1 MPPPAGFF
9 GQGYDVE
16 NDSSLRS
23 GAMTPDALER
33 EVLARLGVMPNFFG
47 SVSGSPGLAEA
58 MWAFAK
64 SAYLDC
70 PLPSVFKERLFVH
83 LARFC
88 EIRYCIVRHVGFL
101 IGAGRPAGDPHAKPE
116 TVGEVCT
123 LLQRPL
129 PDANALTVVFTR
141 LESCEKAM
149 DIPPPGTQA
158 EYDLFDALSV
168 LVIDP
173 ARSKRAR
180 EAVRKAVGADAFES
194 LTAFIAFVRMA
205 QFWTDTHPDLAI
217 EGDMIAVFDQHD
229 ELARLLLDPSE
240 AERMKAGEALR
251 QTLAELE
258 NVKAS
263 LRTSSETL
271 EIALQSAGQFAWE
284 ADLDTRDIK
293 LTGDRS
299 AFGFDVPVGIERFL
313 TCVPPEDIP
322 SVRDGW
328 QALLAGKPP
337 HDFQH
342 RLINPLSG
350 ETVWV
355 HATGRLISGDGRSKV
370 VGIARNITT
379 QKRREEE
386 LGVLVGELQHRTR
399 NLISVIAAIADKTLA
414 TSQTFD
420 DFKTA
425 FNDRL
430 GTLARVQGLFF
441 RMREGDRITFDEL
454 LKTELSAQ
462 SVRVGEDG
470 VVVLDGPAG
479 IRLRSGTVQTLALVL
494 HELVTN
500 AVKYGAL
507 GQPGGRLVISWRFE
521 AGKPEVSGEPRLH
534 LEWKERG
541 VKMPPAGAEP
551 RGTGQGRELI
561 EQALRHQF
569 AVQTTFAMEADGVRF
584 AVSLPVSRLGP
595 RR

>member
-1 MPPPAGFF
+1 MVLYGALGVSFW
-9 GQGYDVE
+9 
-16 NDSSLRS
+16 S
-23 GAMTPDALER
+23 GDMTPDALEH
-33 EVLARLGVMPNFFG
+33 EILARLGVMPNFFA
-47 SVSGSPGLAEA
+47 SISGAPGLAEA

-70 PLPSVFKERLFVH
+70 PLPSLFKERLFVH
-83 LARFC
+83 LARFG
-88 EIRYCIVRHVGFL
+88 EIRYCVVRHVGFL
-101 IGAGRPAGDPHAKPE
+101 IGEGRPAGDPYAKPQ
-116 TVGEVCT
+116 TVGEVCS
-123 LLQRPL
+123 LLRRPL
-129 PDANALTVVFTR
+129 PDANALTALFAR
-141 LESCEKAM
+141 LESCEKTMA
-149 DIPPPGTQA
+149 IPLPGTQA
-158 EYDLFDALSV
+158 EYDLFDALTVMVVDSSR
-168 LVIDP
+168 
-173 ARSKRAR
+173 AKRAR
-180 EAVRKAVGADAFES
+180 EAVRKAVGDEAFES
-194 LTAFIAFVRMA
+194 LTVFIAFVRTV
-205 QFWTDTHPDLAI
+205 QFWADTHPELTI
-217 EGDMIAVFDQHD
+217 EADMIAVCERHD

-284 ADLDTRDIK
+284 VDLDTRDIK

-299 AFGFDVPVGIERFL
+299 ALGFDIPAGIEKFL
-313 TCVPPEDIP
+313 TYVPPEDIP
-322 SVRDGW
+322 IVRDNW
-328 QALLAGKPP
+328 QALLAGAPP
-337 HDFQH
+337 HDFEH
-342 RLINPLSG
+342 RLINPVTG

-355 HATGRLISGDGRSKV
+355 HGTGRFIAEDGRSKA
-370 VGIARNITT
+370 VGIVRNITAP
-379 QKRREEE
+379 KRRQEE
-386 LGVLVGELQHRTR
+386 LGVLVSELQHRTR
-399 NLISVIAAIADKTLA
+399 NLISVIAAITDKTLSRSE
-414 TSQTFD
+414 TLD
-420 DFKTA
+420 DFKIS
-425 FNDRL
+425 FKERL
-430 GTLARVQGLFF
+430 ATLARVQGLFF

-470 VVVLDGPAG
+470 VVLLDGPPG
-479 IRLRSGTVQTLALVL
+479 VRLRSGTVQTLALVL

-507 GQPGGRLVISWRFE
+507 SQPGGRLAIRWRYE
-521 AGKPEVSGEPRLH
+521 AGEEGKQPQLH

-569 AVQTTFAMEADGVRF
+569 AARTTFALEADGVRF
-584 AVSLPVSRLGP
+584 TVSLPVSTLGP